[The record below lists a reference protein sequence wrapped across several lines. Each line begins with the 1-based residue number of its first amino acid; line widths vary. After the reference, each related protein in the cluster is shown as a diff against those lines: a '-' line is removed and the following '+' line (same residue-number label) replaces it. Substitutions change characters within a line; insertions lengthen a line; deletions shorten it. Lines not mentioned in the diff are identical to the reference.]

1 MILSGNFL
9 FLFLRYIFFPF
20 FTVVS
25 HSEIAHFH
33 LLFPTSSLPPWTEL
47 NNACARLHDVMWLAR
62 LVGDQLTIN
71 VFFFSLSLFVP
82 AFGLRRL
89 LYVYTYVFFPWF
101 PILDIS
107 FVYVCRQSI
116 RISGPRTWGFL
127 QFSPVLPPGPLCRST
142 GPRESENLVR
152 FFGLVSSWLCSS
164 LFCFLNTELLNKTK
178 EIENGAELVEE
189 RFQIG

>member
-71 VFFFSLSLFVP
+71 VFFFLSLFLYPPLGFDGYCMCTRTCFFLGFPFSIFRSSMCVGSRSGYLGQELGGFFSFHRSSHQAHCVVRLVP
-82 AFGLRRL
+82 ERAK
-89 LYVYTYVFFPWF
+89 
-101 PILDIS
+101 IS
-107 FVYVCRQSI
+107 FFWFSQFVTVLL
-116 RISGPRTWGFL
+116 PFL
-127 QFSPVLPPGPLCRST
+127 
-142 GPRESENLVR
+142 
-152 FFGLVSSWLCSS
+152 FFKHWI
-164 LFCFLNTELLNKTK
+164 
-178 EIENGAELVEE
+178 IE
-189 RFQIG
+189 